1 MFPKDRIRVDGGSTA
16 AVDIAVA
23 VNEVSIGDVDRGL
36 IRRETN
42 AVWSAK
48 TVRYYSDIACA
59 GVKAVDKLRE
69 LWFGPEP
76 LLITVDWI
84 RKPDRAVRVDNN
96 VIGGIEGA

>member
-1 MFPKDRIRVDGGSTA
+1 MFPKNRIRIDGGSTT
-16 AVDIAVA
+16 AVNAAVA
-23 VNEVSIGDVDRGL
+23 VNEISIRDVDRGL
-36 IRRETN
+36 VWRETD

-48 TVRYYSDIACA
+48 TIRYYSDIACA

-69 LWFGPEP
+69 LWFGPET